1 MYSHTSLLSGNMD
14 EAIEHLTEAIL
25 LNPTSAIMYAT
36 RGIKPNSCG
45 LNIMRGH
52 YYLLISVSSHL
63 FFLYSLFMQLMFIS
77 K

>member
-45 LNIMRGH
+45 LNIMRDH
-52 YYLLISVSSHL
+52 CYLLISVSSHL
-63 FFLYSLFMQLMFIS
+63 FILYSLFMQLMFIS